1 MNAPAPILGKLGTIG
16 WIAIFVIVMGAML
29 WYFRPSSWFGLIMFL
44 SAAAPIGILIYWGYH
59 VQTRTAEWEHIRQ
72 QGIPGSA
79 RILKSESTNLRVNKQ
94 AQVRLQLAV
103 NLPGELPYE
112 VTRMEL
118 VPLGHAV
125 APGQQLSV
133 YVDRADRERLI
144 IDWSAAPAEASV
156 EAPARSDVAAR
167 LAKLDALYRAGQ
179 ITEAEYQ
186 AERKRILSEL

>member
-1 MNAPAPILGKLGTIG
+1 MNVSSPLLGKLGTIG
-16 WIAIFVIVMGAML
+16 WIAIFVIVMGVML

-72 QGIPGSA
+72 QGIAGSA
-79 RILKSESTNLRVNKQ
+79 RVLKSESTNIRVNKQ

-103 NLPGELPYE
+103 NLPGERPFE
-112 VTRMEL
+112 VTHVDV

-133 YVDRADRERLI
+133 YVDRDDRGRLI
-144 IDWSAAPAEASV
+144 IDWTAAPAEATV
-156 EAPARSDVAAR
+156 EAPVRTDVAAR
-167 LAKLDALYRAGQ
+167 LAKIEELYRAGQ

-186 AERKRILSEL
+186 AQRQRILSEL